1 MPRTKPDKTVIHRH
15 ELGGK
20 ERELAESVVAAFS
33 FNRISTPLVAGL
45 SDVSF
50 VLTVGAL
57 LSIWFPNIIL
67 PKAEDGLDAVLE
79 AIKIGVE
86 HGAETIGVDGP
97 SRWEIVEQLFSLT
110 PFGLPIQFAEEIV

>member
-67 PKAEDGLDAVLE
+67 PKAEDGLDAILE

-86 HGAETIGVDGP
+86 LGAETIGVDGS

-110 PFGLPIQFAEEIV
+110 PFGLPI